1 MDSSDSLSLT
11 TLLKIVFIGKL
22 LGTRLLHSV
31 VSNYE
36 NENITIQQQLLEKSQ
51 LPQELH
57 HKQHKNLQNI
67 LLVDYEQDIILSY
80 KSILIEEGYNVNA
93 YIERNIKALC
103 SIRSSLL

>member
-22 LGTRLLHSV
+22 LGTHLLQSF

-67 LLVDYEQDIILSY
+67 LLVDDEQDIILSY

-93 YIERNIKALC
+93 YIGRSIKALC

>member
-36 NENITIQQQLLEKSQ
+36 NENFTIQLKYHTMMQKMQQYNGGEK
-51 LPQELH
+51 
-57 HKQHKNLQNI
+57 
-67 LLVDYEQDIILSY
+67 
-80 KSILIEEGYNVNA
+80 NV
-93 YIERNIKALC
+93 
-103 SIRSSLL
+103 